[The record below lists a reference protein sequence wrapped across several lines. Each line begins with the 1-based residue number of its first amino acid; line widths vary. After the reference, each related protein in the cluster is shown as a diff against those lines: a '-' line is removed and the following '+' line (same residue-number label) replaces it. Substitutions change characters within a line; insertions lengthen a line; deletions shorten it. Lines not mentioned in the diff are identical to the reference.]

1 MMGDINTT
9 ETDKKLVE
17 FLKDRELSKLARFPT
32 CFMSETNP
40 SPLVFQIS
48 TKWYWLPWKQP
59 FQRLL

>member
-48 TKWYWLPWKQP
+48 TKWY
-59 FQRLL
+59 